1 MKDVWL
7 HQKPYSFSKCSE
19 NIVFSKQIASEY
31 DLLCIIKKDDIFCRK
46 YDLILYTENETQS
59 FSKDTWIF
67 DISCIPLKMVFYSI
81 TLLSKKIHK
90 KYDDLL
96 PKKNTLKDD
105 ISGIIKKVIFVL
117 GNMVFLLIES
127 LKMIKEFTFMKR
139 FQWCFVLFM

>member
-46 YDLILYTENETQS
+46 YDLILYTENETI
-59 FSKDTWIF
+59 FLKRHMDIWYFLYTAKDGILQYYPF
-67 DISCIPLKMVFYSI
+67 VK
-81 TLLSKKIHK
+81 KKIHK

-96 PKKNTLKDD
+96 PKKNTPKDD

-127 LKMIKEFTFMKR
+127 LKMIKELSFMKR
-139 FQWCFVLFM
+139 FQWCFVLFT